1 MRDIKVTVS
10 KHSADVEVEYLIKM
24 LSELFLYKKMAVAPT
39 TTNKN

>member
-24 LSELFLYKKMAVAPT
+24 LSELFLYKKIADTAMST
-39 TTNKN
+39 E